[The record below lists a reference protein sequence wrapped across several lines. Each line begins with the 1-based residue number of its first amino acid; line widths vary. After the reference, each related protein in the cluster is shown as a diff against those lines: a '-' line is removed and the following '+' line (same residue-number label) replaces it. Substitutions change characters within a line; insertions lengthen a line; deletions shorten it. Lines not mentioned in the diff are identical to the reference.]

1 MPASVQIYSCNK
13 DLQTQP
19 VARRSFFRCSSVQF
33 HWNKD
38 SFGVLFV
45 AQSDVDKTNQS
56 YYGETKLNYLT
67 IDGSHEGLVSLSK
80 FRGYMFISFICVV
93 SIILWHKTVIAIANS
108 DLASLV

>member
-19 VARRSFFRCSSVQF
+19 IARRSFFRCSSVQF

-67 IDGSHEGLVSLSK
+67 TDGSHEGLVSLSK
-80 FRGYMFISFICVV
+80 FRGCIFLFLDVGSFSV
-93 SIILWHKTVIAIANS
+93 LWYRTGNYRW
-108 DLASLV
+108 

>member
-1 MPASVQIYSCNK
+1 M
-13 DLQTQP
+13 
-19 VARRSFFRCSSVQF
+19 QF

-67 IDGSHEGLVSLSK
+67 IDGSHEGLVTLSK
-80 FRGYMFISFICVV
+80 FGQYMLS
-93 SIILWHKTVIAIANS
+93 
-108 DLASLV
+108 

>member
-1 MPASVQIYSCNK
+1 M
-13 DLQTQP
+13 
-19 VARRSFFRCSSVQF
+19 QF

-67 IDGSHEGLVSLSK
+67 IDGSHEGLVTLSK
-80 FRGYMFISFICVV
+80 FGLYM
-93 SIILWHKTVIAIANS
+93 L
-108 DLASLV
+108 SLYVFFLVLYGSGITITSGEHGWFSLELVRKMKNEK